1 MKKGKEALICS
12 DRKAAMKKI
21 VIFGLTDLAL
31 RVSHHILQDSQY
43 EVVAYTVERKYMQEQ
58 FFNKPVVPFENIEK
72 YYPPDSVGMLI
83 CIGYT
88 DMNMVRKR
96 IYSEAKVKG
105 YRIMSYIHPTA
116 TISTDT
122 MGEGTII
129 FERVIIGQ
137 FVKLGAMNVFD
148 IGTAISHHSE
158 IGDFN
163 YFAPSVAMAGY
174 VTVGKNCFFGVNS
187 TIRNKV
193 SISDYTLV
201 GAGCYVSK
209 DTEPYSVQVP
219 VRSVTLEG
227 KSSLDIKLS

>member
-1 MKKGKEALICS
+1 
-12 DRKAAMKKI
+12 MKKI
-21 VIFGLTDLAL
+21 IIFGLTDLAL

-58 FFNKPVVPFENIEK
+58 FLNKPVVPFENIEK
-72 YYPPDSVGMLI
+72 YYPPESFGMLI
-83 CIGYT
+83 CVGYT
-88 DMNMVRKR
+88 SMNKVRER
-96 IYSEAKVKG
+96 IFSEAKVKG

-148 IGTAISHHSE
+148 IGTVISHHSE

-174 VTVGKNCFFGVNS
+174 ATVGKNCFFGVNS

-201 GAGCYVSK
+201 GAGCYISK

-219 VRSVTLEG
+219 ARSVTLER
-227 KSSLDIKLS
+227 KSSLDMKLS